1 MPTLVNRKTGEAWD
15 VPINKP
21 ATQLVNISMISK
33 DNPVGESSPHPTKTP
48 TNKPAKPVEEPK
60 QVEPF

>member
-15 VPINKP
+15 VNINKP
-21 ATQLVNISMISK
+21 ATQIVNISTISK
-33 DNPVGESSPHPTKTP
+33 DNPVGESPSKP
-48 TNKPAKPVEEPK
+48 TNKPPKPVEEPK